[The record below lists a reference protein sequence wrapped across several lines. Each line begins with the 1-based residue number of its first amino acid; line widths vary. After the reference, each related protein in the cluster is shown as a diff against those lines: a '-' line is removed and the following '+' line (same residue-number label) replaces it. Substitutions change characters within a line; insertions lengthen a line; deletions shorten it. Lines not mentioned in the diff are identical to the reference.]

1 MRNILPP
8 LAIPLSKVT
17 LGDRGNLDHRLERA
31 LLVNADPQLGIGT
44 LFYRSETTRSYG
56 IALYSHNAIPSIQS
70 ASIFSFTLHNASV
83 VDLSWSVQS

>member
-8 LAIPLSKVT
+8 LAVPLFKVT

-31 LLVNADPQLGIGT
+31 LVNADPQLGIRT

-56 IALYSHNAIPSIQS
+56 IALYSHNSIPSIQN